1 MLVMNNPVEVKNYR
15 CKKVFH
21 MYTNGNDN
29 WVVDGV
35 YGRMYLDG
43 FHLNKQKAIQQY
55 ILIGRKKVM
64 SEIDE
69 QTLKDLISS
78 AKWVRKDITNE
89 I

>member
-35 YGRMYLDG
+35 YGRMYFDG
-43 FHLNKQKAIQQY
+43 FQLNKQKAIQLY
-55 ILIGRKKVM
+55 LERGRKNNM
-64 SEIDE
+64 ERLSEEKI
-69 QTLKDLISS
+69 K
-78 AKWVRKDITNE
+78 E
-89 I
+89 IGKSFYEIQF